1 MVDNFRDNL
10 NKFFQNVGD
19 NIRNVGDNIRNVSD
33 KVGDKFTSNVP
44 KNKYFQASEDFLNS
58 NSLVAKFAF
67 LLLVIIVFLFLLRII
82 STIIASIMSPS
93 GNQTIIKG
101 SKDGKQAMVVPQDPK
116 ISGAKTIVRSVNQ
129 EDGIEFTWSAWI
141 YIDDLEYKKGLY
153 KHIFHKGNDKF
164 TPQNT
169 AYPNNAPGLYIHP
182 NKNALVLIMNTFDD
196 INEEIVIEDIPL
208 NKWISVVIR
217 VDGRNVDIYIN
228 GNLKV
233 RHKMRSVVKQNYGD
247 VYVSMQGGFSGLIS
261 SLKYYNKGLSTMEI
275 YSIDKKGPNL
285 STDKD
290 LKVFPPY
297 FSLRWYLQ

>member
-1 MVDNFRDNL
+1 MDFSNFGENINRG
-10 NKFFQNVGD
+10 FQNIGD
-19 NIRNVGDNIRNVSD
+19 NIRKASDNIGETFSS
-33 KVGDKFTSNVP
+33 TVP
-44 KNKYFQASEDFLNS
+44 SNKYFRASSSFLES

-82 STIIASIMSPS
+82 STIIAGIMSPS

-116 ISGAKTIVRSVNQ
+116 VSGAKTIVRSVNQ
-129 EDGIEFTWSAWI
+129 QDGIEFTWSAWI

-153 KHIFHKGNDKF
+153 KHIFHKGNDTF
-164 TPQNT
+164 TAKNI
-169 AYPNNAPGLYIHP
+169 ANPNNAPGLYIHP
-182 NKNALVLIMNTFDD
+182 TDNTLVLIMNTFDD
-196 INEEIVIEDIPL
+196 INEEIMIEDIPL

-217 VDGRNVDIYIN
+217 VDGRNVDVYIN

-275 YSIDKKGPNL
+275 YSIDKKGPDL
-285 STDKD
+285 SSDKD

>member
-1 MVDNFRDNL
+1 MIYIMDFSNFGENI
-10 NKFFQNVGD
+10 NKGFQNLGD
-19 NIRNVGDNIRNVSD
+19 NIRNVGNNVGERFSS
-33 KVGDKFTSNVP
+33 TVP
-44 KNKYFQASEDFLNS
+44 SNKYFKASKEFLES

-67 LLLVIIVFLFLLRII
+67 LLLVIIVFLFLLRIL

-101 SKDGKQAMVVPQDPK
+101 SKDGRQAMVVPQDPK
-116 ISGAKTIVRSVNQ
+116 VSGSKTIVRSVNQ
-129 EDGIEFTWSAWI
+129 QDGIEFTWSTWVL
-141 YIDDLEYKKGLY
+141 IDDLEYKKGLY

-164 TPQNT
+164 TPENV
-169 AYPNNAPGLYIHP
+169 AFPNNAPGLYIHP
-182 NKNALVLIMNTFDD
+182 NKNALVLYMNTFDD
-196 INEEIVIEDIPL
+196 INEEIIIDDIPL

-217 VDGRNVDIYIN
+217 VDGRNVDVYIN

-275 YSIDKKGPNL
+275 YSIDKKGPDL
-285 STDKD
+285 TMDKD